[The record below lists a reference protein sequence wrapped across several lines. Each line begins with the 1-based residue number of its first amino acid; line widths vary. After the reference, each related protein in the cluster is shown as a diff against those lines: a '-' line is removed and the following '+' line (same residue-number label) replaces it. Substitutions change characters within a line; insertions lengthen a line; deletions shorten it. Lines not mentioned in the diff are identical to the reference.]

1 MSSLGKRLALL
12 EGLQPHNQPRY
23 ICIKATEGRQ
33 ADVGAIMRAS
43 GLAPRD
49 ADTVVVINKPVGTG
63 GEDRVL
69 SWEMLR

>member
-12 EGLQPHNQPRY
+12 EGLQPHKQPRC
-23 ICIKATEGRQ
+23 ICIKVTTGRQ
-33 ADVGAIMRAS
+33 ADVEAIMRSS
-43 GLAPRD
+43 GLEPHD
-49 ADTVVVINKPVGTG
+49 ADTVVIINKPVGTG